1 MANIITGIRIL
12 CSLGLLFCYP
22 FSVFFYILY
31 LTAGISDMLDGIV
44 ARATN
49 TSNEFGAKLD
59 TLADF
64 VFIIVCMLKMIPVL
78 NLENWMYIWMII
90 IGIIKIINIISGY
103 VMWHKFVTVH
113 SMMNKITGFLLFAFP
128 FSMKII
134 DMRIN
139 IIILLVI
146 ATFAAIQE
154 GHYIRTNVN
163 NVCCNQKP

>member
-1 MANIITGIRIL
+1 
-12 CSLGLLFCYP
+12 
-22 FSVFFYILY
+22 
-31 LTAGISDMLDGIV
+31 
-44 ARATN
+44 
-49 TSNEFGAKLD
+49 D
-59 TLADF
+59 TIADF
-64 VFIIVCMLKMIPVL
+64 VFIVVCMLKMIPVL
-78 NLENWMYIWMII
+78 NLENWMYIWIII

-113 SMMNKITGFLLFAFP
+113 SMMNKITGFILFAFP

-154 GHYIRTNVN
+154 GHYIRT
-163 NVCCNQKP
+163 KDGE